1 MTSATIMTD
10 LQRLCS
16 SRMAL

>member
-1 MTSATIMTD
+1 MLVETT
-10 LQRLCS
+10 QRLCS